1 MKVLLRTL
9 LWIAGVLAVF
19 AVVLM
24 LWVRTLAKDDGAAG
38 RPAYG
43 AYSWTTTGPAPAPG
57 DAPGAGA
64 GAGAGGSSPTGKGSQ
79 DVLSIGRTA
88 VALPRGGPTPR
99 ADGYVMGSL
108 GTDVILPPMPPERP
122 TDIARKDNA
131 FENSAIK
138 SCFWPGP
145 KLRTG
150 YYTTDPDD
158 YGLENQIPDI
168 GNTFST
174 AWFKIPP
181 GAKVV
186 MKGNFPH
193 MRHWS
198 VVTYTEKGEPR
209 DALNDIEIDPD
220 AGSSNPFRA
229 GVRRDVEPRR
239 YTIAIANG
247 MPPQSPSARPANT
260 VYTLAE
266 PNVAIGMHMRNYVPD
281 RSIDW
286 TGGVGV
292 PKVEL
297 HLADGKVLAEHEAC
311 AATAAPLRGKQ
322 VPVTVPK
329 KLWLALNS
337 LPWRPADRTPAS
349 NFEVAPMVK
358 FYNREHL
365 ILQTFFPSIPSNW
378 LAVEKGGFWSNP
390 ATRYGFT
397 YLSQAYGKVYLVH
410 GKMPSTPRTWDG
422 DPAPVSQDADMRYWS
437 LCTSTA
443 PPIGNTVDCVH
454 DENVKSI
461 IDKQGNYSVVVSRAT
476 DRPAN
481 ATEKCGVTWMEYG
494 NGDGIPGGSQ
504 DFGVVINRHTHVNE
518 KFQNSWFNVKKV
530 HGEAE
535 ALGAYLPYVINMHDK
550 TRFEALGCPI
560 DTSKFAAMI
569 KQGDRK

>member
-1 MKVLLRTL
+1 
-9 LWIAGVLAVF
+9 
-19 AVVLM
+19 
-24 LWVRTLAKDDGAAG
+24 
-38 RPAYG
+38 
-43 AYSWTTTGPAPAPG
+43 
-57 DAPGAGA
+57 
-64 GAGAGGSSPTGKGSQ
+64 
-79 DVLSIGRTA
+79 
-88 VALPRGGPTPR
+88 
-99 ADGYVMGSL
+99 MGSL
-108 GTDVILPPMPPERP
+108 GTDAILPPMPPERS

-131 FENSAIK
+131 FKNDAIK

-150 YYTTDPDD
+150 FYTTDPDD

-174 AWFKIPP
+174 AWFKIPA
-181 GAKVV
+181 GAKIV
-186 MKGNFPH
+186 MKGDFPH

-198 VVTYTEKGEPR
+198 FVTYTEEGVPR
-209 DALNDIEIDPD
+209 DAINDLEIEPD
-220 AGSSNPFRA
+220 AGSFNPFRA

-239 YTIAIANG
+239 YTITIVNG
-247 MPPQSPSARPANT
+247 VPPEPKSARPPNT

-266 PNVAIGMHMRNYVPD
+266 PGVAVGMHMRNYVPD

-297 HLADGKVLAEHEAC
+297 HLADGKVLGEQEAC

-322 VPVTVPK
+322 VPVTVSK

-337 LPWRPADRTPAS
+337 LPWRPADRTPAA

-365 ILQTFFPSIPSNW
+365 IVDTFFPLIPSDGM
-378 LAVEKGGFWSNP
+378 AVEKGGFWSNP
-390 ATRYGFT
+390 VTRYGFT
-397 YLSQAYGKVYLVH
+397 YLSQAYGKVYVVH

-422 DPAPVSQDADMRYWS
+422 DPAPMNQEVDMRYWS

-443 PPIGNTVDCVH
+443 PPIGNTVDCVT
-454 DENVKSI
+454 DENVRPI
-461 IDKQGNYSVVVSRAT
+461 VDKQGNYSVVVSRAT
-476 DRPAN
+476 ERPSN

-494 NGDGIPGGSQ
+494 TGDGIPGGSK
-504 DFGVVINRHTHVNE
+504 DFGAVINRHTLVNP

-530 HGEAE
+530 HGESE
-535 ALGAYLPYVINMHDK
+535 ALGPYLPHVINLHDK
-550 TRFEALGCPI
+550 ARFEALGCPV
-560 DTSKFAAMI
+560 DTSKFTAMV
-569 KQGDRK
+569 KR